1 MPTEQVK
8 DILEHTR
15 HFHELISDFYQS
27 LSFQT
32 DKERLKIIL
41 DYLSEHEKHLEK
53 AFAEYEKTASKNILD
68 SWLPFTP
75 CTERLANFKKQL
87 KSEEVTTKEI
97 IQKVIELD
105 DYVIDMYR
113 DLVKQAD
120 NQDVKD
126 VFYSILDFETH
137 EKRVAMRDLVWM
149 EDV

>member
-1 MPTEQVK
+1 MRTEQVK

-15 HFHELISDFYQS
+15 HFHELISDFYQN
-27 LSFQT
+27 LSQNT

-41 DYLSEHEKHLEK
+41 DYLSEHELHLEK
-53 AFAEYEKTASKNILD
+53 AFAEYEKTASKKILNV
-68 SWLPFTP
+68 WLPFSP
-75 CTERLANFKKQL
+75 CQERLTEFKVQIQ
-87 KSEEVTTKEI
+87 SEEITIKEI

-105 DYVIDMYR
+105 DCVINMYR
-113 DLVKQAD
+113 DLVSQAD

-149 EDV
+149 EDL